1 MTSPKKHTR
10 SAWPMVVRLG
20 GYRKLS
26 GWADW
31 VLLIGRLASG
41 VVFVSFGLSK
51 FFSHA
56 SETASFRGYGLPAPS
71 AFAYVIGAIEVFGG
85 VALLLGLATRLTSL
99 VLAGDMVGAIIA
111 SGVLH
116 AETVSL
122 TLAPAL
128 LIAMGVLLALGSGS
142 VSLDRRLAQ
151 QTEPRLPDRPS

>member
-1 MTSPKKHTR
+1 MSSPKRPTHTPGF
-10 SAWPMVVRLG
+10 SILASVG

-31 VLLIGRLASG
+31 VLLVARLASG
-41 VVFVSFGLSK
+41 VVFVSFGLAK

-56 SETASFRGYGLPAPS
+56 SETASFRAYGLPAPS
-71 AFAYVIGAIEVFGG
+71 ALAYVIGAIEILGG
-85 VALLLGLATRLTSL
+85 IALLLGFATRLSSL

-116 AETVSL
+116 GEAVSL

-128 LIAMGVLLALGSGS
+128 LIVMCVLLAFGSGS
-142 VSLDRRLAQ
+142 VSFDRRFAQ
-151 QTEPRLPDRPS
+151 HTKPRPDTPT